1 MTERTLFAADDPGK
15 PPPKVPHN
23 GTPTS
28 RLAARL
34 ATSFAATQQETVF
47 QFIEQAGDRGAID
60 EEIEHGLGIAGNSVR
75 PRRRK
80 LVELGRVKESGNLR
94 LTSSNS
100 PAVVWIVT
108 PPDEKP
114 ALKAAT
120 AWPLDSNPDKAPAE
134 LVLDFAI

>member
-1 MTERTLFAADDPGK
+1 MTERTLFADDDPGK

-94 LTSSNS
+94 LTSSKS

-108 PPDEKP
+108 PRDEKE
-114 ALKAAT
+114 ALRAAT